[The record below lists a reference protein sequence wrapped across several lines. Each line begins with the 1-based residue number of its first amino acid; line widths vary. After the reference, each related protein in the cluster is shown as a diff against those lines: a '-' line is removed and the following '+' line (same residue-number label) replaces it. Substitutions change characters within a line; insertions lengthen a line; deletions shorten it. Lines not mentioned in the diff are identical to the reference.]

1 MTSTRRYDANSK
13 QTSLDSLKKDFK
25 SFSSEKFGTVKA
37 LLALGVYSV
46 NQMLKPMQE
55 ELLRK
60 KSSCNQGEWYD
71 PVVKEEMV
79 RVSLAHLEIL
89 HNIVQRHLRESFQL
103 TEEEKIRRFSSP
115 RVAALISRLLQRGE
129 QGDMRSCQQRS

>member
-1 MTSTRRYDANSK
+1 
-13 QTSLDSLKKDFK
+13 
-25 SFSSEKFGTVKA
+25 
-37 LLALGVYSV
+37 
-46 NQMLKPMQE
+46 MQE

-60 KSSCNQGEWYD
+60 KSLCNQCEWYD

-89 HNIVQRHLRESFQL
+89 HNIVQRHLRESSQL
-103 TEEEKIRRFSSP
+103 SEEEKIRSFSTP

-129 QGDMRSCQQRS
+129 QGDMRSCQHLS

>member
-1 MTSTRRYDANSK
+1 
-13 QTSLDSLKKDFK
+13 
-25 SFSSEKFGTVKA
+25 
-37 LLALGVYSV
+37 
-46 NQMLKPMQE
+46 MQE

-89 HNIVQRHLRESFQL
+89 HNIVQRHLRESSQL
-103 TEEEKIRRFSSP
+103 SEEEKIRSFSTP

-129 QGDMRSCQQRS
+129 QGDMRSCQQLS